1 MGLKTKEGISHFAS
15 LSKQVLRADTNTFKH
30 LEKIVESASKVSPK
44 LGNKYVKDLPNLSG
58 SFKEAFEGT
67 IHKGAY
73 RPGEVF
79 FQAMRTGQSKP
90 GRWFTPIKPIDASH
104 ADELLNIK
112 KWGNDAGQLRVFK
125 VKESVSGYAGKVEGG
140 SGHQFFIPNNVPLE
154 DVIEEIILD

>member
-1 MGLKTKEGISHFAS
+1 M
-15 LSKQVLRADTNTFKH
+15 LRADTNTFKH